1 MRRRS
6 LLALPAAAAGAY
18 ILPASAQA
26 PTKITIATGVD
37 PSFAQFYIA
46 KEGGFFER
54 NGLDVTVNTGPSGSA
69 MIAFL
74 IGNQINSAYGAEQA
88 GVSAHV
94 RDANVVA
101 VAEGVALMRWLSVVG
116 RGVENMEAL
125 KGKRVGVARGTG
137 SETFWLSVV
146 SRLGLNQA
154 DYTIVNVEA
163 PEMVAAM
170 ERGNID
176 AFVVWEPWPTRA
188 MRAIPGS
195 KVLLSND
202 QIAIQSNYVYVN
214 KGWAE
219 ANRATTERLMRSL
232 VQATEFAASNREQA
246 VQQVARFLRQD
257 RAFVAELMGK
267 VEYRMNLTSDS
278 VAFMQRAID
287 QLRGMNRLDR
297 PVTTDQVIWKD
308 PLSWVAPDRVK
319 ILGAAG
325 GAAVSPRHAGGSA
338 RHHRAFGR

>member
-1 MRRRS
+1 MNRRS
-6 LLALPAAAAGAY
+6 VLALPAAAAGAY
-18 ILPASAQA
+18 VLPASAQA
-26 PTKITIATGVD
+26 PTRITIATGVD
-37 PSFAQFYIA
+37 PSFSPYYVA

-101 VAEGVALMRWLSVVG
+101 VAEGTALLRWISVLG
-116 RGVENMEAL
+116 RGIRTMDEL

-146 SRLGLNQA
+146 AKLNLNPA

-163 PEMVAAM
+163 PEMVAAL

-176 AFVVWEPWPTRA
+176 AFAVWEPWPTRA
-188 MRAIPGS
+188 QRAIPNTHI
-195 KVLLSND
+195 LINNE
-202 QIAIQSNYVYVN
+202 AIQIVRNYVYMN
-214 KGWAE
+214 KAWAE
-219 ANRATTERLMRSL
+219 QNRPTTERLMRSL
-232 VQATEFAASNREQA
+232 IQAQEFIESNRDQA
-246 VQQVARFLRQD
+246 AQQVARFLRQD
-257 RAFVAELMGK
+257 RALVAELMTK
-267 VEYRMNLTSDS
+267 VGFRMNLTADS
-278 VAFMQRAID
+278 VANIQLAID

-297 PVTTDQVIWKD
+297 PVTTADVIWPE
-308 PLSWVAPDRVK
+308 PLRWVAPDRVR
-319 ILGAAG
+319 I
-325 GAAVSPRHAGGSA
+325 
-338 RHHRAFGR
+338 